1 MIARLSF
8 AAILLGT
15 SLASAGGTARDDDH
29 PHRSSTGSRYKYD
42 LDRPAERLRY
52 KYDPAAKLRDRID
65 PRVRLDRALGDSF
78 GGRCAACE
86 D

>member
-29 PHRSSTGSRYKYD
+29 PHRSSTGSRYRYD
-42 LDRPAERLRY
+42 LDRPE
-52 KYDPAAKLRDRID
+52 DRVGYEVDLEARIQDAID
-65 PRVRLDRALGDSF
+65 PDVRIDRALGDSF
-78 GGRCAACE
+78 GGRCVGCE